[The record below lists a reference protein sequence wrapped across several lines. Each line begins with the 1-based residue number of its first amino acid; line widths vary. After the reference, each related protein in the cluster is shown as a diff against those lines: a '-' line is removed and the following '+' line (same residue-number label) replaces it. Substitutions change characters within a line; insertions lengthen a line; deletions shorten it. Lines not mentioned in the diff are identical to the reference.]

1 MVYNLLKRL
10 TFACQYTVFTN
21 KYLFVMLCFLY
32 IFFLHMEWCI
42 ITPTSIKQL
51 QKSVSSSIK
60 MTLNKNTVTCLITA
74 TESNGYL
81 LQSNTLQSINNLMIY
96 KNYIHYYIQWY
107 VAYLFTTAA
116 SIQQLHTI
124 SFTYIHNYQFY
135 LNVCVL

>member
-1 MVYNLLKRL
+1 
-10 TFACQYTVFTN
+10 
-21 KYLFVMLCFLY
+21 
-32 IFFLHMEWCI
+32 
-42 ITPTSIKQL
+42 
-51 QKSVSSSIK
+51 
-60 MTLNKNTVTCLITA
+60 
-74 TESNGYL
+74 
-81 LQSNTLQSINNLMIY
+81 MIY